1 MLIRSKQRHNDYGQV
16 YSGASLL
23 LAILLSIIFCLFLA
37 AGAYFYRQE
46 KVSAFRLKLLQ
57 DLLGK
62 AAQDSFVFDTSG
74 KLIFSHSA
82 QQIPTY
88 LDLVGFLEK
97 QYTHYF
103 SADNLL
109 QKLRLSQTGS
119 GLLVRRQDNA
129 LFLCEHTS
137 ALSSDFHVVLLKNI
151 TCQFQAISDLDLR
164 YKKLQR
170 FLDDAPFGLLYSDA
184 SANVIGANHAALN
197 YLGKTGAEI
206 VNRPADLVL
215 AGNMT
220 ALSVHQ
226 TQGADLNTTHVIFP
240 QHGSGKTFYD
250 VSRLPSVVIDETG
263 TIEEENL
270 TFHELFP
277 QMANFFDGVDPAI
290 RSDIRSK
297 LKLDTIDPF
306 EVRFD
311 KSDLCVTVYTSKL
324 KLAEDKVGF
333 LLQFVDISE
342 QKQLEQQFIQSQKM
356 QAVGQLAGGV
366 AHDFNNLLTAIIGY
380 CDLLL
385 QRFLPNDGAYTDLIQ
400 IKQNANR
407 AGNLVRQLLA
417 FSRQQNLQFK
427 CVNISDVLSEVTT
440 LLKRLLGATIAVNV
454 HHGQGLWPVRGDFG
468 QFEQVLINLAVN
480 ARDAMK
486 GEGSLTVTTSNCT
499 IANDRKM
506 GSDVLPKGE
515 YVSIE
520 VEDTGCGIPA
530 EMINNIFDPFFSTKD
545 VGAGTGL
552 GLSTVYGIIKQSG
565 GYIDVKSSSL
575 GTTFVLYLPRYE
587 GEVPLEK
594 TKPAE
599 IIDLTGNA
607 RILLIEDEDAVRI
620 FSSRALR
627 EKGYLVTEASS
638 GDEALEIIKKGESFD
653 LIISDV
659 VMPKMDGPTLCQH
672 LRQIGCTTKIIFMSG
687 YSEDTFRNA
696 LTQDGTIHFLS
707 KPYNIQDLAT
717 KVKTVLG

>member
-1 MLIRSKQRHNDYGQV
+1 ML
-16 YSGASLL
+16 
-23 LAILLSIIFCLFLA
+23 LA
-37 AGAYFYRQE
+37 AGGYFYHRF
-46 KVSAFRLKLLQ
+46 KISAFRLKLLQ
-57 DLLGK
+57 DLMGK
-62 AAQDSFVFDTSG
+62 VVQDCFVFDTAG

-82 QQIPTY
+82 QKIPAY
-88 LDLVGFLEK
+88 LDLVSFLER

-109 QKLRLSQTGS
+109 QKLRLSQMGS

-129 LFLCEHTS
+129 LFLCEHMC
-137 ALSSDFHVVLLKNI
+137 AGSSDFHIVLLKNI

-170 FLDDAPFGLLYSDA
+170 FLDEAPFGLLYSDA
-184 SANVIGANHAALN
+184 SANVIGANTAALN

-215 AGNMT
+215 SGNLT
-220 ALSVHQ
+220 SLSVHQ
-226 TQGADLNTTHVIFP
+226 TQGADHNTMHVILP
-240 QHGSGKTFYD
+240 QQGVEQTFYD
-250 VSRLPSVVIDETG
+250 VSRLPSIVIDEAG
-263 TIEEENL
+263 NIEEENL

-277 QMANFFDGVDPAI
+277 EMLNFFEGLDQTLC
-290 RSDIRSK
+290 SDIRNK
-297 LKLDTIDPF
+297 LKLDTIEPF
-306 EVRFD
+306 EVRFN
-311 KSDLCVTVYTSKL
+311 KSDLYVTVYVSKL
-324 KLAEDKVGF
+324 KLAECKKGF

-427 CVNISDVLSEVTT
+427 CINISDVLSEVTT
-440 LLKRLLGATIAVNV
+440 LLKRLLGATISVNV

-520 VEDTGCGIPA
+520 VEDTGSGIPP
-530 EMINNIFDPFFSTKD
+530 EMIHSIFDPFFSTKE

-575 GTTFVLYLPRYE
+575 GTTFILYLPRYE
-587 GEVPLEK
+587 GEIPVD
-594 TKPAE
+594 KPKADE
-599 IIDLTGNA
+599 IVDLTGNA
-607 RILLIEDEDAVRI
+607 RILLIEDEDAVRV
-620 FSSRALR
+620 FSARALR
-627 EKGYLVTEASS
+627 EKGYQVTEAIS
-638 GDEALEIIKKGESFD
+638 GDEALEIINKGENFD

-659 VMPKMDGPTLCQH
+659 VMPKMDGPTFCQH
-672 LRQIGCTTKIIFMSG
+672 LRNTGCTTKIIFMSG

-696 LTQDGTIHFLS
+696 LTQDGTIHFLP

-717 KVKTVLG
+717 KVKSVLG

>member
-1 MLIRSKQRHNDYGQV
+1 MAL
-16 YSGASLL
+16 
-23 LAILLSIIFCLFLA
+23 
-37 AGAYFYRQE
+37 
-46 KVSAFRLKLLQ
+46 
-57 DLLGK
+57 
-62 AAQDSFVFDTSG
+62 
-74 KLIFSHSA
+74 
-82 QQIPTY
+82 
-88 LDLVGFLEK
+88 LEK
-97 QYTHYF
+97 NYTHYF
-103 SADNLL
+103 SADNLFS
-109 QKLRLSQTGS
+109 KLRLFQIGS

-129 LFLCEHTS
+129 LFLCEHVQDS
-137 ALSSDFHVVLLKNI
+137 ATQFHIIFLKNI

-170 FLDDAPFGLLYSDA
+170 FLDEAPFGLLYSDA
-184 SANVIGANHAALN
+184 CDNVVGANQAALT

-215 AGNMT
+215 NSQGSSYAI
-220 ALSVHQ
+220 HK
-226 TQGADLNTTHVIFP
+226 TQDVDHNTTHVILP
-240 QHGSGKTFYD
+240 QSVEQTYYD
-250 VSRLPSVVIDETG
+250 AARLPSIVIKESG
-263 TIEEENL
+263 EIIEINIS
-270 TFHELFP
+270 FQELFP
-277 QMANFFDGVDPAI
+277 NVTNFFESIRANI
-290 RSDIRSK
+290 RSDVRSK
-297 LKLDTIDPF
+297 FRLDVIPTF
-306 EVRFD
+306 EASFE
-311 KSDLCVTVYTSKL
+311 SNDLYVTVYTSRME
-324 KLAEDKVGF
+324 AGGENVY

-385 QRFLPNDGAYTDLIQ
+385 QRFLPNDAAYTDLKQIQ
-400 IKQNANR
+400 QNANR

-427 CVNISDVLSEVTT
+427 CLNISEVLSEVTS
-440 LLKRLLGATIAVNV
+440 LLKRLLGPKISINI
-454 HHGQGLWPVRGDFG
+454 HHGQSLWTVKGDFG
-468 QFEQVLINLAVN
+468 QLEQIFINLAVN

-486 GEGSLTVTTSNCT
+486 SEGALTISTSNCT
-499 IANDRKM
+499 IANDRRM

-530 EMINNIFDPFFSTKD
+530 EMINNIFDPFFSTKE

-565 GYIDVKSSSL
+565 GYIDVKSSTL
-575 GTTFVLYLPRYE
+575 GTTFILYMPRYE
-587 GEVPLEK
+587 GQEVEEK
-594 TKPAE
+594 QQTDNFV
-599 IIDLTGNA
+599 DLTGHA
-607 RILLIEDEDAVRI
+607 KILLIEDEDAVRV
-620 FSSRALR
+620 FSARALR
-627 EKGYLVTEASS
+627 EKGYEVTEVMS
-638 GDEALEIIKKGESFD
+638 GEEALKIMQDGGSFD

-659 VMPKMDGPTLCQH
+659 VMPKMDGPTFCQN
-672 LRQIGCTTKIIFMSG
+672 LRALGCSTKIIFMSG

-707 KPYNIQDLAT
+707 KPYNIKDLAT

>member
-1 MLIRSKQRHNDYGQV
+1 MPIQQKQRHNDYGQL
-16 YSGASLL
+16 YSGDALL
-23 LAILLSIIFCLFLA
+23 TAILLSIVFCALSA
-37 AGAYFYRQE
+37 AGWYFYRQF
-46 KVSAFRLKLLQ
+46 KIGAFRIKLLQ

-62 AAQDSFVFDTSG
+62 AAQDCFVFDTSG

-82 QQIPTY
+82 QKMPTY

-109 QKLRLSQTGS
+109 PKLRLSQTGS

-129 LFLCEHTS
+129 LFLCEHSS

-184 SANVIGANHAALN
+184 SNNVIGANNAALD

-215 AGNMT
+215 GNNAPSFT
-220 ALSVHQ
+220 VHQ
-226 TQGADLNTTHVIFP
+226 TQGTDQNKMHVIFP
-240 QHGSGKTFYD
+240 QLGSGRTFYD
-250 VSRLPSVVIDETG
+250 VSRLPSVVIDGTG

-277 QMANFFDGVDPAI
+277 EMTNFFDGVDQAI
-290 RSDIRSK
+290 RADIRNK
-297 LKLDTIDPF
+297 LKLDTIEPF

-324 KLAEDKVGF
+324 KLNEDKPGF

-427 CVNISDVLSEVTT
+427 CVNITDVLSEVTT
-440 LLKRLLGATIAVNV
+440 LLKRLLGATISVNV
-454 HHGQGLWPVRGDFG
+454 HHGQGLWPVKGDFG

-486 GEGSLTVTTSNCT
+486 GEGSLTITTSNCT

-506 GSDVLPKGE
+506 GSDILPKGE
-515 YVSIE
+515 YVSVE
-520 VEDTGCGIPA
+520 VEDTGSGIPP
-530 EMINNIFDPFFSTKD
+530 EMINSIFDPFFSTKE

-565 GYIDVKSSSL
+565 GYIDVKSSTL
-575 GTTFVLYLPRYE
+575 GTTFILYLPRYE
-587 GEVPLEK
+587 GEMPVEK
-594 TKPAE
+594 TKIDE
-599 IIDLTGNA
+599 IVDLTGHA

-620 FSSRALR
+620 FSARALR
-627 EKGYLVTEASS
+627 EKGYEVTEAAS
-638 GDEALEIIKKGESFD
+638 GDEALDIIKQGANFD

-659 VMPKMDGPTLCQH
+659 VMPKMDGPTLSQH
-672 LRQIGCTTKIIFMSG
+672 LRAIGCTTKIIFMSG
-687 YSEDTFRNA
+687 YSEDTFRNT

>member
-1 MLIRSKQRHNDYGQV
+1 MLLV
-16 YSGASLL
+16 
-23 LAILLSIIFCLFLA
+23 
-37 AGAYFYRQE
+37 AGGYIYHRLRISE
-46 KVSAFRLKLLQ
+46 FRLKLLQ
-57 DLLGK
+57 DLMGK
-62 AAQDSFVFDTSG
+62 IVQDCFVFDTAG

-82 QQIPTY
+82 QKIPVY
-88 LDLVGFLEK
+88 LDLVSFLEK
-97 QYTHYF
+97 QYIHYF

-109 QKLRLSQTGS
+109 QKLRLSQMGS
-119 GLLVRRQDNA
+119 GLLIRRKDKA
-129 LFLCEHTS
+129 LFLCEHMC
-137 ALSSDFHVVLLKNI
+137 AGSSDFHIVLLKNI

-170 FLDDAPFGLLYSDA
+170 FLDEAPFGLLYSDA
-184 SANVIGANHAALN
+184 NDNVIGANEAALS
-197 YLGKTGAEI
+197 YLGKIGSEI

-215 AGNMT
+215 ASNMT
-220 ALSVHQ
+220 SLTIHQ
-226 TQGADLNTTHVIFP
+226 TQSTDQNKMHVILP
-240 QHGSGKTFYD
+240 KQDVLQTFYD
-250 VSRLPSVVIDETG
+250 ASRLPSIVIDEKG

-270 TFHELFP
+270 TFHDLFP
-277 QMANFFDGVDPAI
+277 QMTNFFDEI
-290 RSDIRSK
+290 DITTK
-297 LKLDTIDPF
+297 TDILNKFNLDTIDPF

-311 KSDLCVTVYTSKL
+311 QSNLCVTVYTSRVKL
-324 KLAEDKVGF
+324 SDDRKGL
-333 LLQFVDISE
+333 LLQFVDSSE

-385 QRFLPNDGAYTDLIQ
+385 QRFLPNDAAYTDLIQ

-427 CVNISDVLSEVTT
+427 CINITDVLSEVTT
-440 LLKRLLGATIAVNV
+440 LLKRLLGATITVNV
-454 HHGQGLWPVRGDFG
+454 HHGQGLWSVRGDFG

-486 GEGSLTVTTSNCT
+486 NEGSLTITTSNCT

-506 GSDVLPKGE
+506 GSDTLPKGE

-520 VEDTGCGIPA
+520 VEDTGSGISP
-530 EMINNIFDPFFSTKD
+530 EMINSIFDPFFSTKE

-565 GYIDVKSSSL
+565 GYIDVKSSTL
-575 GTTFVLYLPRYE
+575 GTTFTLYLPRYE
-587 GEVPLEK
+587 GDIVLEK
-594 TKPAE
+594 TKTAE
-599 IIDLTGNA
+599 IVDLTGNA

-620 FSSRALR
+620 FSARALR
-627 EKGYLVTEASS
+627 EKGYQVIEATS
-638 GDEALEIIKKGESFD
+638 GDEALELINKGGKFD

-659 VMPKMDGPTLCQH
+659 VMPKMDGPTFCQH
-672 LRQIGCTTKIIFMSG
+672 LRATGCTTKIIFMSG

-696 LTQDGTIHFLS
+696 LTQDGTIHFLP

-717 KVKTVLG
+717 KVKVVLS